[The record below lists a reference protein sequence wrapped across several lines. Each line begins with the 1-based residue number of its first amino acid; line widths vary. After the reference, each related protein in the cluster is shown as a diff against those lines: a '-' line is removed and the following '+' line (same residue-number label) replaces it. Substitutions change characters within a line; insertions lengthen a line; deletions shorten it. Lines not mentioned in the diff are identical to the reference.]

1 MADQQSPAEV
11 PERQASSKKTQEQSM
26 EAGID
31 VSTKQEHQHLPKSP
45 ILSIDWRERRP
56 VKAVARL
63 VQGRYVAQQVLS
75 LPYFLSGLPQPML
88 R

>member
-11 PERQASSKKTQEQSM
+11 PERQASSKKTRKQSM

-31 VSTKQEHQHLPKSP
+31 VSTIQEHQHLPKSP
-45 ILSIDWRERRP
+45 ILSIDWCERRP

-63 VQGRYVAQQVLS
+63 VQERYVAQQALS
-75 LPYFLSGLPQPML
+75 LPCF
-88 R
+88 